1 MPARLLPHLGA
12 LATMVAGSAL
22 VLGLMAWMNGYTQ
35 PPAKP
40 ERPEATAIELA
51 PKKPKPKQTRP
62 KPQRQRPQPSRS
74 SRPRTPPPNLGSALG
89 GVALGGPS
97 GLSTDFASAGQ
108 ALVGGAGGGDLVMT
122 RDAVDEPPRATRR
135 VAPSYPPAARKRG
148 VTGFVRFDLTIGA
161 DGRVEHAR
169 VVEAEPPG
177 VFEEAAQQ
185 VISRW
190 AFSPG
195 TYQGRPQTVTGVEQT
210 IRFQLQ
216 RGG

>member
-1 MPARLLPHLGA
+1 MSRRWNHIGAAAITVLGS
-12 LATMVAGSAL
+12 TM

-51 PKKPKPKQTRP
+51 PEKPEPKRQRP
-62 KPQRQRPQPSRS
+62 KPRRKPPERAAS
-74 SRPRTPPPNLGSALG
+74 SRPRTPPPNLGSSLS

-97 GLSTDFASAGQ
+97 GLSTDFASAGDT
-108 ALVGGAGGGDLVMT
+108 LVGGAGNDSLVMT
-122 RDAVDEPPRATRR
+122 SDSVDDPPRATRR
-135 VAPSYPPAARKRG
+135 VPPAYPPAARKRG
-148 VTGFVRFDLTIGA
+148 VTGFVTFDLTIGA

-169 VVEAEPPG
+169 IKASEPPG
-177 VFEEAAQQ
+177 IFDEAARA
-185 VISRW
+185 VIERW

-210 IRFQLQ
+210 IRFQLS